1 MFSLQRGTGGGGG
14 SSEILPNIVDW
25 LNQAVDFFDSILEFD
40 SWQYIRNEFQAIKLL
55 KAPFGTPSR
64 RVYRGGVNESRR
76 AGKQRTTSNEQRH
89 TGQVLIILTSH
100 CNRAFVAT
108 KRFLLFTKRP
118 KEITNRKEVVR

>member
-64 RVYRGGVNESRR
+64 RGYGGASTSPGAPGNNDSRH
-76 AGKQRTTSNEQRH
+76 A
-89 TGQVLIILTSH
+89 GQVLNLLTSQ

-108 KRFLLFTKRP
+108 NLFIH
-118 KEITNRKEVVR
+118 KEAERNYQPQRNERMQRIG

>member
-64 RVYRGGVNESRR
+64 RGYRGGAS
-76 AGKQRTTSNEQRH
+76 TSPGGGAHNDSRH
-89 TGQVLIILTSH
+89 TGQVLNLLTSH
-100 CNRAFVAT
+100 CSRAFVAT
-108 KRFLLFTKRP
+108 NLFIQ
-118 KEITNRKEVVR
+118 KEAERNYQPQRIG